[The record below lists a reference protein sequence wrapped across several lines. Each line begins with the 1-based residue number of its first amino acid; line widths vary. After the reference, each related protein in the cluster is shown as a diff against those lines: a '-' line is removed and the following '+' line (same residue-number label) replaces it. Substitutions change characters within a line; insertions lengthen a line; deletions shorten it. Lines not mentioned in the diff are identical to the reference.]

1 MSHTRLPRSLHHRR
15 LIALIVLAIC
25 LAPLSAL
32 KALPNGDRP
41 ETERGASDPCA
52 RRPDTPGLA
61 KGLEKR
67 CEPIGGG
74 SGVARGDFNGD
85 GIGDLAIGVPDENV
99 NGATDAGAVNVLY
112 GSVTGGLTSTG
123 NQFFHQDSS
132 GVAGAPEAGD
142 RFGLT
147 LAAGDFNA
155 DSYSDLAIGIPFEDI
170 SGSSNEGAVQIL
182 FGSASGLAPG
192 EFWEAA
198 DITGERCGCRFG
210 AALAWGD
217 FNGDDDAD
225 LAIGMPYATVEVG
238 TFAVPVPEAGRVAV
252 LFGGEGGF
260 DGSTL
265 LQWSGSSLPTSEFFP
280 EPYDHFGAT
289 LAAGDH
295 NGDGLDDL
303 AIGVPLRNIGL
314 ANDAG
319 AVRVYLGD
327 SEGGIS
333 HGGIRYRQGAGLLC
347 LICEPSL
354 AGTPEWGD
362 QFGLR
367 LAFGDF
373 DGDEVDELVVG
384 VPYEDIG
391 NDNDAGAVH
400 VIFLS
405 SDRWDDNQSWDQDDI
420 PGVDAEAGDHF
431 GWAVAAGD
439 FNGDG
444 RDDLAIG
451 VPDEDFGNPYL
462 PTTFLPQ
469 TGLVHVLYGSSSGPS
484 TSNAQLW
491 HQDVSGVPGSAAGG
505 DQFGY
510 ALSAWN
516 FGRSSHRDLAIGIPG
531 KNVTTDTLKTDAGAV
546 VVIYGSASRLTAT
559 GSQQWTQASAG
570 ILDAADSDDRFGG
583 SLY

>member
-1 MSHTRLPRSLHHRR
+1 MSLVPIT
-15 LIALIVLAIC
+15 
-25 LAPLSAL
+25 APTAATQDD
-32 KALPNGDRP
+32 KPKK
-41 ETERGASDPCA
+41 ERAAPDPCGRLA
-52 RRPDTPGLA
+52 DVYGHA
-61 KGLEKR
+61 KGLDKQ
-67 CEPIGGG
+67 CEPPGGG

-112 GSVTGGLTSTG
+112 GSATGGLTSTG

-132 GVAGAPEAGD
+132 GIAGAPEAGD

-147 LAAGDFNA
+147 LAAGDFDA
-155 DSYSDLAIGIPFEDI
+155 DGYSDLAIGIPFEDI

-182 FGSASGLAPG
+182 FGSAAGLAPG

-198 DITGERCGCRFG
+198 DITGQRCGCRFG

-238 TFAVPVPEAGRVAV
+238 TLAVPVPEAGRVAV

-333 HGGIRYRQGAGLLC
+333 HGGIRYRQGAGLSC
-347 LICEPSL
+347 LICEPRL
-354 AGTPEWGD
+354 AGAPEAGD

-384 VPYEDIG
+384 VPYEDVG
-391 NDNDAGAVH
+391 SHENAGAVF
-400 VIFLS
+400 VLNLVNES
-405 SDRWDDNQSWDQDDI
+405 SQGWDQNNI
-420 PGVDAEAGDHF
+420 PGAGAETGDHF
-431 GWAVAAGD
+431 GWAVAAAD

-444 RDDLAIG
+444 REDLAIG
-451 VPDEDFGNPYL
+451 VPDEDFGNPFVP
-462 PTTFLPQ
+462 PTFIPQ
-469 TGLVHVLYGSSSGPS
+469 AGLVHVLYGSSTGLS
-484 TSNAQLW
+484 TSNAQIW
-491 HQDVSGVPGSAAGG
+491 RQDTTGIPGDVAGG

-531 KNVTTDTLKTDAGAV
+531 KNVTTDTTKTDAGAV

-570 ILDAADSDDRFGG
+570 ILDAADSDDRFGA